1 MVCKKNLFISLVF
14 LLFANLLFA
23 EVVNFFTPK
32 MNWFVENGFGLQ
44 NGADFKAN
52 TTSGPI
58 KLSDYKGKWIVLF
71 SHPGDFT
78 PVCTT
83 EFLCFTK
90 YYDEFKKEAIYI
102 FQDAPTYNFPKYS
115 PCNIHNLYLLLNSF
129 S

>member
-52 TTSGPI
+52 TIVMDCYNELNMTELICSSGI
-58 KLSDYKGKWIVLF
+58 
-71 SHPGDFT
+71 
-78 PVCTT
+78 
-83 EFLCFTK
+83 
-90 YYDEFKKEAIYI
+90 
-102 FQDAPTYNFPKYS
+102 
-115 PCNIHNLYLLLNSF
+115 
-129 S
+129 